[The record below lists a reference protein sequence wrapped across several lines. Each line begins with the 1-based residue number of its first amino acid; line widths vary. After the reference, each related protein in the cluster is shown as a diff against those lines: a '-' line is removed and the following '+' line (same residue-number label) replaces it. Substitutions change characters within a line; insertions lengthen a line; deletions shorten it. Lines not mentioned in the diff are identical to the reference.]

1 MACTRPSRIAAVSAH
16 GQRTVALRP
25 ALSGAF
31 RAAAPRRPARPCRQ
45 LAVSASAMIAEWT
58 DEEFTAETLAS
69 FPDKAIATVEEA
81 RCLIERGD
89 YTYLDVRPALEL
101 DAVGKFKGCVNIPV
115 VNATWKWDA
124 EQGKKVAEKEDN
136 LDFIAQIEKRFPDKD
151 AGLVVGCSDGR
162 TYSIDALELLDEA
175 GYWNLV
181 GLKGGFNSWFRV
193 FDNKGNRRRTGEYAE
208 EYSHDGDS
216 CGIHS
221 SGAGF
226 DKVDKVD
233 RWVPPTF

>member
-1 MACTRPSRIAAVSAH
+1 
-16 GQRTVALRP
+16 
-25 ALSGAF
+25 
-31 RAAAPRRPARPCRQ
+31 
-45 LAVSASAMIAEWT
+45 MIAEWT